1 MTNNGHVLIGA
12 VLGAALT
19 VLIMKMSETD
29 WKDRYMTAQ
38 KQTNTFRSEN
48 AWLRIELD
56 ACDKGNKIL
65 KDRCILD

>member
-1 MTNNGHVLIGA
+1 MA
-12 VLGAALT
+12 S
-19 VLIMKMSETD
+19 IMKMSETD

>member
-1 MTNNGHVLIGA
+1 MGT
-12 VLGAALT
+12 
-19 VLIMKMSETD
+19 IMYVQREVAEYE
-29 WKDRYMTAQ
+29 WKSRYMTAQ
-38 KQTNTFRSEN
+38 EQTNTFRSEN